1 MLWTNITGDTRPE
14 VAVVQARVQSIAF
27 ASQLTVAVRFIVQR
41 VVVDIRSKSF
51 RQLIREIFSVHLA
64 FLRSHFTRK
73 LLFPPIAS
81 TLLRRGDFISV
92 KMRVCCAYNTLVT
105 KLPLAAKLYL
115 VLIYCLGM
123 TAALCAIRLPM
134 PKSHAGLW
142 ELSFYLLLAALA
154 GSKKIR
160 LMRHHN
166 AEDHVSM
173 SLAYVLTCT
182 AMLRFGPAA
191 GVLVGVI
198 GSLSNGL
205 FPKRQPLHQLFFN
218 LTLTMVEAWSSG
230 LVFLWLNG
238 NSLVLRNP
246 GTYPAIAASSLVYFL
261 INTGGISIVL
271 GLCTQQNSWK
281 IWRETF
287 FWTAP
292 SYFAGSGVSTL
303 AMLLFANQSA
313 YVLFLLAPFG
323 WVMYQNYATTAAR
336 TEEKQQHIEELQI
349 GQEHLADL
357 YLATIKSLALAIDA
371 KDQYT
376 HQHILRVQRYAVA
389 AAKHLGLCGVELEA
403 INTGALLHDIGKLG
417 VPEYVLLKPGRLT
430 DEEFEKIKKHPVIGA
445 AILDPVEFPWPV
457 LPVVRSHHE
466 KWDGTGYPDGLKGE
480 EIPRTARILAVA
492 DVYDALTSSRSYR
505 NAWTHERACDVILKD
520 RGTHFDPE
528 VADAFLEIIT
538 GVVEQMAIEG
548 EGPLFDALTTAKAPA
563 SKSELAARD
572 IHRASSE
579 LWALYEVVQ
588 TLSSSLGL
596 EETLAILGRKLEAI
610 LPGTACLF
618 LLKAA
623 ESDNLQ
629 VRCAVGLNREFFTG
643 ASTLGQSSATLS
655 VVRSGSTRLGE
666 YQSDD
671 LLLTASPSAQW
682 VALSAALI
690 VPITHQGEVLGT
702 INLYHPELNAFGT
715 HDQQLLETI
724 AERAAT
730 ALYNGLVFDRTRS
743 HAFTDPLTGLGNLRR
758 ITQHVEE
765 CCADPEAEPFALLCL
780 DLDSFKPINDNFGHQ
795 RGDQVLRDL
804 SALFLA
810 HIKDG
815 DLVARYGGDEFLI
828 FLHGSGPD
836 RAGALAQSLQKA
848 VEKYD
853 PGLIHPR
860 LGALHLGVS
869 IGYGCFPID
878 GNDFTA
884 LVAAADSSMY
894 REKTERKL
902 GALAG
907 PERLN
912 LGAEFGLPRAA

>member
-1 MLWTNITGDTRPE
+1 
-14 VAVVQARVQSIAF
+14 V
-27 ASQLTVAVRFIVQR
+27 
-41 VVVDIRSKSF
+41 
-51 RQLIREIFSVHLA
+51 
-64 FLRSHFTRK
+64 RK
-73 LLFPPIAS
+73 LP
-81 TLLRRGDFISV
+81 T
-92 KMRVCCAYNTLVT
+92 T
-105 KLPLAAKLYL
+105 AKLYL
-115 VLIYCLGM
+115 VLIYGLG
-123 TAALCAIRLPM
+123 AAAAWCALHLPM
-134 PKSHAGLW
+134 PKSHAALW
-142 ELSFYLLLAALA
+142 ELGVYLFLAALA

-173 SLAYVLTCT
+173 SLAYVLTFT
-182 AMLRFGPAA
+182 AMLRFGPPA
-191 GVLVGVI
+191 GVLVGMI
-198 GSLSNGL
+198 GSLSTGL
-205 FPKRQPLHQLFFN
+205 FPRRQPLHQLFFN
-218 LTLTMVEAWSSG
+218 VTLTMVESWSSG
-230 LVFLWLNG
+230 LVFLWLND

-261 INTGGISIVL
+261 VNTGGISIVL
-271 GLCTQQNSWK
+271 GLCTQQSSWK

-292 SYFAGSGVSTL
+292 SYFAGSGISTL

-313 YVLFLLAPFG
+313 YVLILLAPFG

-336 TEEKQQHIEELQI
+336 TEEKQQHIEELQV

-389 AAKHLGLCGVELEA
+389 AAKHMGLDGVELEA

-430 DEEFEKIKKHPVIGA
+430 DEEFEKIKKHPEIGA

-505 NAWTHERACDVILKD
+505 NAWSHERACEVLLKD

-538 GVVEQMAIEG
+538 SVVEEMAREG
-548 EGPLFDALTTAKAPA
+548 EGPLFEALNTAKLPA
-563 SKSELAARD
+563 SKTEQAARD

-596 EETLAILGRKLEAI
+596 EETLEILGRKLEAI
-610 LPGTACLF
+610 LPGTACVF
-618 LLKAA
+618 LLK
-623 ESDNLQ
+623 EERSENLQ
-629 VRCAVGLNREFFTG
+629 VRCAVGLNRDFFTG
-643 ASTLGQSSATLS
+643 ASTLGKSSATLE
-655 VVRSGSTRLGE
+655 VVSSSRTRLGE

-671 LLLTASPSAQW
+671 LLLTASSSAQW
-682 VALSAALI
+682 VALRTALI
-690 VPITHQGEVLGT
+690 VPIRHQGEVLGT
-702 INLYHPELNAFGT
+702 INLYHPEPNAFGA

-730 ALYNGLVFDRTRS
+730 ALYNGMLFDRTRS
-743 HAFTDPLTGLGNLRR
+743 HAFTDPLTGLGNLRH

-765 CCADPEAEPFALLCL
+765 CCNNPNTPPFALLCL

-828 FLHGSGPD
+828 FLQGSGAD
-836 RAGALAQSLQKA
+836 RADALAKTLQKA
-848 VEKYD
+848 VEEYD

-878 GNDFTA
+878 GNDFTM
-884 LVAAADSSMY
+884 LVSTADASMY

-902 GALAG
+902 GTLAG
-907 PERLN
+907 PERLHF
-912 LGAEFGLPRAA
+912 GAEFGLPRAA

>member
-1 MLWTNITGDTRPE
+1 M
-14 VAVVQARVQSIAF
+14 V
-27 ASQLTVAVRFIVQR
+27 
-41 VVVDIRSKSF
+41 
-51 RQLIREIFSVHLA
+51 
-64 FLRSHFTRK
+64 
-73 LLFPPIAS
+73 
-81 TLLRRGDFISV
+81 
-92 KMRVCCAYNTLVT
+92 
-105 KLPLAAKLYL
+105 
-115 VLIYCLGM
+115 IYCLGSV
-123 TAALCAIRLPM
+123 AALCAVRFPV
-134 PKSHAGLW
+134 PKSQAGEW
-142 ELSFYLLLAALA
+142 ELGVYLLLAALA

-173 SLAYVLTCT
+173 SLAYVLTCI
-182 AMLRFGPAA
+182 ALLRFGPAA
-191 GVLVGVI
+191 GVLVGAI

-205 FPKRQPLHQLFFN
+205 FPRRQPAHQLLFN
-218 LTLTMVEAWSSG
+218 VTLTILEAWSSG
-230 LVFLWLNG
+230 LIFLWLNG
-238 NSLVLRNP
+238 GSLTLRNP
-246 GTYPAIAASSLVYFL
+246 GTYPAVAASSLIYFL
-261 INTGGISIVL
+261 VNTGGIAVVL
-271 GLCTQQNSWK
+271 ALCTEQNPWK
-281 IWRETF
+281 LWRETF

-292 SYFAGSGVSTL
+292 SYFAGAGVSTL
-303 AMLLFANQSA
+303 AMLLFASHA
-313 YVLFLLAPFG
+313 GYVLVLLAPLG
-323 WVMYQNYATTAAR
+323 WVMYQNYSTTAAR

-389 AAKHLGLCGVELEA
+389 VAKHMGIAGMELEA

-417 VPEYVLLKPGRLT
+417 VPEYVLIKPGRLT
-430 DEEFEKIKKHPVIGA
+430 DEEFEKIKKHPEIGA

-505 NAWTHERACDVILKD
+505 NAWTHERACEVIQKD
-520 RGTHFDPE
+520 KGTHFDPE
-528 VADAFLEIIT
+528 VADAFLEVIT
-538 GVVEQMAIEG
+538 GVVEEMARDG
-548 EGPLFDALTTAKAPA
+548 EGPLMEATPAAKTPA
-563 SKSELAARD
+563 SKSEQAARD

-618 LLKAA
+618 LLKDAA
-623 ESDNLQ
+623 SDQLQ
-629 VRCAVGLNREFFTG
+629 VRSAVGLNREFFIGAATLGLTG
-643 ASTLGQSSATLS
+643 ATLQTARTGETH
-655 VVRSGSTRLGE
+655 LGE

-671 LLLTASPSAQW
+671 LLLTGSPATQW
-682 VALSAALI
+682 VALHTALI
-690 VPITHQGEVLGT
+690 VPILHQGEVLGT
-702 INLYHPELNAFGT
+702 INLYHPDTDAFGS

-730 ALYNGLVFDRTRS
+730 ALYNGLLFDRTRS

-765 CCADPEAEPFALLCL
+765 CCVNSTGEPFALLCL

-804 SALFLA
+804 SEIFLA
-810 HIKDG
+810 HIQDG

-828 FLHGSGPD
+828 FLRGGGPD
-836 RAGALAQSLQKA
+836 QAAALAARLQKS
-848 VEKYD
+848 VEEYD
-853 PGLIHPR
+853 PGTDPSAPGGFASGRQHRLWLLPGGRPGFHHLNFGGGHQHVPR
-860 LGALHLGVS
+860 KNRAQTGNAGWPGTNAPRRGIWPFSSSVTPLLN
-869 IGYGCFPID
+869 FPAHFAVNFAIPFGIISLMVLSAPDKGKPAVKPGRKAD
-878 GNDFTA
+878 GSFSNC
-884 LVAAADSSMY
+884 
-894 REKTERKL
+894 RGR
-902 GALAG
+902 
-907 PERLN
+907 
-912 LGAEFGLPRAA
+912 